1 MPSSSPQAQPQKL
14 SRQEVKT
21 WYRAVLGLF
30 FASGLVVSALLTRL
44 PDLAQGLGLTSGP
57 LGLLLLGM
65 TLGSFCA
72 VSFSGT
78 IVARFG
84 AIRSIAAAYTVTV
97 SGMLLIGVGVQQA
110 SLMLTLLGLI
120 LQGLGSA
127 ISNVASNVQG
137 AANERALGRYVTPIM
152 HGFFSIGTVVG
163 AAAGTLDAHLGLP
176 FWLHM
181 TYLALIVALLVIFS
195 LRLCQDENYGQTTA
209 ENKSQQASYRVRD
222 AWRDKQTILIGLF
235 VLGVALAEGSAND
248 WVALALV
255 QDYGAD
261 GSLASL
267 GYFTFVL
274 AMTLGRFGGTALL
287 NRFGRVPVLRFTS
300 SLALIGLAL
309 FVLAP
314 TLPLGFVGLVLWGLG
329 ASLGFPT
336 GMSAASDDP
345 AKAAV
350 RVSVV
355 STIGYAAFLG
365 GPPLLG
371 LLGEHFGVRNGLAAV
386 LLFLLLSLLLTGQL
400 EPKEAKRPL
409 KSQRL

>member
-1 MPSSSPQAQPQKL
+1 MPSSSLQAQPQKL
-14 SRQEVKT
+14 SRQEVRI

-44 PDLAQGLGLTSGP
+44 PDLAQGLGLSSGP

-72 VSFSGT
+72 VSFSGA

-97 SGMLLIGVGVQQA
+97 SGMLLIGAGVHRS
-110 SLMLTLLGLI
+110 SLLLTLLGLI

-163 AAAGTLDAHLGLP
+163 AAAGTLDALLGLP

-195 LRLCQDENYGQTTA
+195 LRLCQDENYGQATV
-209 ENKSQQASYRVRD
+209 ESREQQTSYRVRD

-235 VLGVALAEGSAND
+235 VLGMALAEGSAND

-267 GYFTFVL
+267 GYFSFVL

-287 NRFGRVPVLRFTS
+287 NRFGRVPVLRLTS

-309 FVLAP
+309 FILAP
-314 TLPLGFVGLVLWGLG
+314 NLPLGFTGLVIWGLG

-386 LLFLLLSLLLTGQL
+386 LLFVLLSLLLTGQL
-400 EPKEAKRPL
+400 ESKEPGRPL